1 MPGYQYG
8 ATTVQHPQPHTT
20 VTELRA
26 ELAQATTR
34 VAALEARVHRLR
46 GARAEAHAA
55 TRRAEDAERSLE
67 HVRRVALEATEQ
79 AKVWRARAETAEQ
92 LLTPDPQGAH
102 PGNKRLAQAAD
113 EIADWNRRQAPGR
126 TRHRPALH
134 KTAHIGKKDT
144 P

>member
-8 ATTVQHPQPHTT
+8 ATTVQRPQPHAT

-34 VAALEARVHRLR
+34 AAALEARLRRLR
-46 GARAEAHAA
+46 EARAEAHAA

-67 HVRRVALEATEQ
+67 QVRRTAIEAAEQ
-79 AKVWRARAETAEQ
+79 AKVWRGRAETAEQ